1 MGATT
6 ILTMLLLC
14 SIASEVFTTTE
25 DEVVKRIKVW
35 EDRIQH
41 TELDA
46 DEVNFPLFLHD
57 GDGEKDTHE
66 SEVIDNLYNEN
77 ITKLEDL
84 LDFDQTTEN
93 NNNGSMWTIFHKI
106 TTNNV
111 TKEGVTKISSSSVL
125 PLIKTALGSI
135 SEEHMSVL
143 ALGALLPMM
152 MMVLPFAVM
161 AVIVPIFL
169 VIGIT
174 MFGVVTSSF
183 FFMPLALFGFG
194 LFAVTDNFFSDG
206 TSNFDDFSSFESFP
220 SVEKIDTIGE
230 KIEKAIEKVESIADD
245 ELPVQFNNN
254 NNVPRTFF

>member
-57 GDGEKDTHE
+57 GDEEKDTHE
-66 SEVIDNLYNEN
+66 GEVIDNSYNEN

-111 TKEGVTKISSSSVL
+111 TKEGVTQISSSSVL
-125 PLIKTALGSI
+125 PLIKTALSSI

-143 ALGALLPMM
+143 ALGAVLPMM

-194 LFAVTDNFFSDG
+194 LFAVTDNFFSDE
-206 TSNFDDFSSFESFP
+206 TSSFDDFSSFENFP
-220 SVEKIDTIGE
+220 SVEKIDIIGE

-245 ELPVQFNNN
+245 ELPLHINSN

>member
-57 GDGEKDTHE
+57 GDGEEDTHE
-66 SEVIDNLYNEN
+66 GEVIDNSYNEK

-84 LDFDQTTEN
+84 LDIDQTTEN

-111 TKEGVTKISSSSVL
+111 TKEGVTQISSSSVL

-143 ALGALLPMM
+143 ALGAVLPMM

-194 LFAVTDNFFSDG
+194 LFAVTDNFFSDD
-206 TSNFDDFSSFESFP
+206 TSSFDDFSSFESFP

>member
-1 MGATT
+1 MAVTT
-6 ILTMLLLC
+6 LLTMLLLC
-14 SIASEVFTTTE
+14 CIASEVFTTTE

-41 TELDA
+41 TDLDA

-57 GDGEKDTHE
+57 EEGEKETHE
-66 SEVIDNLYNEN
+66 SEVVGN
-77 ITKLEDL
+77 ITKLGDL
-84 LDFDQTTEN
+84 LDFDPTTEN
-93 NNNGSMWTIFHKI
+93 NNNESMFTIFHKI

-111 TKEGVTKISSSSVL
+111 TKEGVTQIASSSVL

-135 SEEHMSVL
+135 SEEHFSVL
-143 ALGALLPMM
+143 ALGAVLPMM
-152 MMVLPFAVM
+152 MMVLPFAMM

-174 MFGVVTSSF
+174 MFGVVTSAF

-194 LFAVTDNFFSDG
+194 LFAVTDNFFSDE
-206 TSNFDDFSSFESFP
+206 SSSFDDFSSFENFP
-220 SVEKIDTIGE
+220 SVEKIDIIGE

-245 ELPVQFNNN
+245 ELPLHINSN

>member
-1 MGATT
+1 MKVHNSFVLLYHEN
-6 ILTMLLLC
+6 LT
-14 SIASEVFTTTE
+14 
-25 DEVVKRIKVW
+25 
-35 EDRIQH
+35 
-41 TELDA
+41 
-46 DEVNFPLFLHD
+46 N
-57 GDGEKDTHE
+57 
-66 SEVIDNLYNEN
+66 
-77 ITKLEDL
+77 LEDL
-84 LDFDQTTEN
+84 LDFDQATEN
-93 NNNGSMWTIFHKI
+93 NNNGSMFTIFHKI

-111 TKEGVTKISSSSVL
+111 TKEGITHIPSSSVL

-143 ALGALLPMM
+143 ALGAVLPLM
-152 MMVLPFAVM
+152 MMVLPFAMM

-194 LFAVTDNFFSDG
+194 LFAVTDNFFSDE
-206 TSNFDDFSSFESFP
+206 SSSFDDFSAFENFP

-245 ELPVQFNNN
+245 ELPLHISNNN
-254 NNVPRTFF
+254 DVPRTFF

>member
-1 MGATT
+1 MG
-6 ILTMLLLC
+6 
-14 SIASEVFTTTE
+14 
-25 DEVVKRIKVW
+25 
-35 EDRIQH
+35 
-41 TELDA
+41 
-46 DEVNFPLFLHD
+46 
-57 GDGEKDTHE
+57 
-66 SEVIDNLYNEN
+66 
-77 ITKLEDL
+77 
-84 LDFDQTTEN
+84 
-93 NNNGSMWTIFHKI
+93 
-106 TTNNV
+106 
-111 TKEGVTKISSSSVL
+111 TKEGVTQIASSSLL
-125 PLIKTALGSI
+125 PLIKTALSSI
-135 SEEHMSVL
+135 SEENMSVL
-143 ALGALLPMM
+143 ALGAVLPMM

-194 LFAVTDNFFSDG
+194 LFAVTDNFFSDD
-206 TSNFDDFSSFESFP
+206 TSSFDDFSSFESFP

>member
-1 MGATT
+1 MAVTT
-6 ILTMLLLC
+6 LLTMLLLC

-25 DEVVKRIKVW
+25 DEKRIKVW

-41 TELDA
+41 TDLDA
-46 DEVNFPLFLHD
+46 DELNFPLFLHD
-57 GDGEKDTHE
+57 EDGEKDKQD
-66 SEVIDNLYNEN
+66 SEVIDKLQNEN
-77 ITKLEDL
+77 ITKLGDI

-93 NNNGSMWTIFHKI
+93 NNNGSMFTIFHKI

-111 TKEGVTKISSSSVL
+111 TKEGVTQIASSSVL

-135 SEEHMSVL
+135 SEEHFSVL
-143 ALGALLPMM
+143 ALGAVLPVM
-152 MMVLPFAVM
+152 MMVLPFAMM

-174 MFGVVTSSF
+174 MFGVVTSAF

-194 LFAVTDNFFSDG
+194 LFAVTGNFFSDG
-206 TSNFDDFSSFESFP
+206 TSSFDDFSSFESFP
-220 SVEKIDTIGE
+220 SVEKIDIIGE
-230 KIEKAIEKVESIADD
+230 KIEKAIEKVESITDD
-245 ELPVQFNNN
+245 ELPLHINNN

>member
-1 MGATT
+1 MAVTT
-6 ILTMLLLC
+6 LLTILLLC
-14 SIASEVFTTTE
+14 CIASEVFTTTE

-41 TELDA
+41 TDLDA

-57 GDGEKDTHE
+57 EEGEKETHE
-66 SEVIDNLYNEN
+66 SEVVDNSPSEN
-77 ITKLEDL
+77 ITKLGDL
-84 LDFDQTTEN
+84 LDFDPTTEN
-93 NNNGSMWTIFHKI
+93 NNNESMFTIFHKI

-111 TKEGVTKISSSSVL
+111 TKEGVTQIASSSVL

-135 SEEHMSVL
+135 SEEHFSVL
-143 ALGALLPMM
+143 ALGAVLPMM
-152 MMVLPFAVM
+152 MMVLPFAMM

-174 MFGVVTSSF
+174 MFGVVTSAF

-194 LFAVTDNFFSDG
+194 LFAVTDNFFSDE
-206 TSNFDDFSSFESFP
+206 SSSFDDFSSFENFP
-220 SVEKIDTIGE
+220 SVEKIDIIGE
-230 KIEKAIEKVESIADD
+230 KIEKAIEKVENIADD
-245 ELPVQFNNN
+245 ELPLHINSN

>member
-1 MGATT
+1 MAVTT
-6 ILTMLLLC
+6 LLTMLLLC
-14 SIASEVFTTTE
+14 SITSEVLSTTE
-25 DEVVKRIKVW
+25 EEVEKRIKVW

-41 TELDA
+41 TDLDA
-46 DEVNFPLFLHD
+46 DEVNFPLFLYD
-57 GDGEKDTHE
+57 GDGVKDTNDK
-66 SEVIDNLYNEN
+66 VIDNLHNEN
-77 ITKLEDL
+77 LTMLEDL
-84 LDFDQTTEN
+84 LDFDEAAET
-93 NNNGSMWTIFHKI
+93 NNNGSMFTIFHKI

-111 TKEGVTKISSSSVL
+111 TKEGVTQISSSSVL

-143 ALGALLPMM
+143 ALGAVLPLM
-152 MMVLPFAVM
+152 MMVLPFAMM

-174 MFGVVTSSF
+174 MFGVVTSAF

-194 LFAVTDNFFSDG
+194 LFAVTDNFFSDE
-206 TSNFDDFSSFESFP
+206 SSSFDEFSAFENFP

-230 KIEKAIEKVESIADD
+230 KIEAAIEKVENIADD
-245 ELPVQFNNN
+245 ESPLYISNN

>member
-1 MGATT
+1 MGGTT

-14 SIASEVFTTTE
+14 SIVSEVFTTTE

-57 GDGEKDTHE
+57 GDGEEDTHE
-66 SEVIDNLYNEN
+66 GEVIDNSYNEK

-84 LDFDQTTEN
+84 LDIDQTTEN

-111 TKEGVTKISSSSVL
+111 TKEGVTQISSSSVL

-143 ALGALLPMM
+143 ALGAVLPMM

-194 LFAVTDNFFSDG
+194 LFAVTDNFFSDD
-206 TSNFDDFSSFESFP
+206 TSSFDNFSSFESFP

>member
-57 GDGEKDTHE
+57 GDGEG
-66 SEVIDNLYNEN
+66 EVIDNSHNEK

-111 TKEGVTKISSSSVL
+111 TKEGVTQISSSSVL

-143 ALGALLPMM
+143 ALGAVLPMM

-194 LFAVTDNFFSDG
+194 LFAVTDNFFSDD
-206 TSNFDDFSSFESFP
+206 TSSFDDFSSFESFP

-245 ELPVQFNNN
+245 ELSVQFNNN

>member
-57 GDGEKDTHE
+57 GDEEKDTHE
-66 SEVIDNLYNEN
+66 GEVIDSHNEN
-77 ITKLEDL
+77 IGDL
-84 LDFDQTTEN
+84 LDFNQTAESN
-93 NNNGSMWTIFHKI
+93 KNGSMWTIFHKI

-111 TKEGVTKISSSSVL
+111 TKEGVTQISSSSVL
-125 PLIKTALGSI
+125 PLIKTALSSI

-143 ALGALLPMM
+143 ALGAVLPMM

-194 LFAVTDNFFSDG
+194 LFAVTDNFFSDE
-206 TSNFDDFSSFESFP
+206 TSSFDDFSSFENFP
-220 SVEKIDTIGE
+220 SVEKIDIIGE

-245 ELPVQFNNN
+245 ELPLHINSN